1 MSQAKIVVGYDEGEQ
16 SRDALALAELLGDAL
31 GAKLVLAHVYP
42 FDPRLRTLSYAEERE
57 AARKA
62 AVDLLCDA
70 PLERFRDQQVQRAA
84 VPASSPAHGLDQLA
98 RDRDAELIVLGSV
111 HRAPM
116 QRVFPGSVALKL
128 LHGGPCPV
136 AVAPRG
142 YASEP
147 HELRSVVAAF
157 DGNEEGRHAVLEAG
171 RIAAAAGAQLLLV
184 AVVDTFGAMYIG
196 LERNTVLDVVEREL
210 RERVNHLL
218 GELPAEARCEARLI
232 RGPVTRTLLAEIE
245 KGVDLLV
252 MGSRGYG
259 PLGSVL
265 LGSVSSDLVRQA
277 PCPVLVIPRRAEPEP
292 G

>member
-1 MSQAKIVVGYDEGEQ
+1 MSAPRVVVGYDEGEQ
-16 SRDALALAELLGDAL
+16 SHDALALGELLCDAL
-31 GAKLVLAHVYP
+31 GGKLVLAHVYP
-42 FDPRLRTLSYAEERE
+42 FDPRLRTLSYEDERE

-62 AVDLLCDA
+62 AEELLRDA
-70 PLERFRDQQVQRAA
+70 PLGRFRKRNVERVA
-84 VPASSPAHGLDQLA
+84 VPASSPAHGLDQLV
-98 RDRDAELIVLGSV
+98 RDRDAGLIVLGSV

-147 HELRSVVAAF
+147 HELRTVVAAF

-171 RIAAAAGAQLLLV
+171 RIAAATGAQLRLV

-210 RERVNHLL
+210 HERVDRLL
-218 GELPAEARCEARLI
+218 GEVPEQAHCEARVL
-232 RGPVTRTLLAEIE
+232 RGPVQRTLLGEIAD
-245 KGVDLLV
+245 GVDLLV

-265 LGSVSSDLVRQA
+265 LGSVSSDLVEQA
-277 PCPVLVIPRRAEPEP
+277 LCPVLVVPRRHDQDP

>member
-1 MSQAKIVVGYDEGEQ
+1 MSVPKIVVGYDEGEA
-16 SRDALALAELLGDAL
+16 SRDALALAELLGEAL
-31 GAKLVLAHVYP
+31 GAGLVLAHVYP
-42 FDPRLRTLSYAEERE
+42 FDPRLRTLSYEAERE
-57 AARKA
+57 AARRA
-62 AVDLLCDA
+62 AEDLLCDA
-70 PLERFRDQQVQRAA
+70 PLERVQDHQVQRAA

-98 RDRDAELIVLGSV
+98 RDRGAELIVLGSV
-111 HRAPM
+111 HRAPV

-128 LHGGPCPV
+128 LHGAPCPV

-147 HELRSVVAAF
+147 RELRTVVAAF
-157 DGNEEGRHAVLEAG
+157 DGNEEGREAGLEAA
-171 RIAAAAGAQLLLV
+171 RIAVAADAQLRLV

-210 RERVNHLL
+210 RERVDHLV
-218 GELPAEARCEARLI
+218 GELPEEARCEARVI
-232 RGPVTRTLLAEIE
+232 RGPVQRTLLAEIAE
-245 KGVDLLV
+245 GVDLLV

-265 LGSVSSDLVRQA
+265 LGSVSSDLVEQA
-277 PCPVLVIPRRAEPEP
+277 PCPVLVVPRRREPDP

>member
-1 MSQAKIVVGYDEGEQ
+1 MSEPKVVVGYDEGEQ
-16 SRDALALAELLGDAL
+16 SRDALVLGELVCEAL
-31 GAKLVLAHVYP
+31 GGKLVLAHVYP
-42 FDPRLRTLSYAEERE
+42 FDPRLRTLSYADERD
-57 AARKA
+57 AARRA
-62 AVDLLCDA
+62 AEELLSGA
-70 PLERFRDQQVQRAA
+70 PLDRFRERNVERVAL
-84 VPASSPAHGLDQLA
+84 PASSPAHGLDQFA

-116 QRVFPGSVALKL
+116 QRVYPGSVALKL

-147 HELRSVVAAF
+147 RELRTVVAAF
-157 DGNEEGRHAVLEAG
+157 DGNEEGRRAVLEAG
-171 RIAAAAGAQLLLV
+171 RIAVAAGAQLRLV

-196 LERNTVLDVVEREL
+196 LERGTVLDVVEHEL

-218 GELPAEARCEARLI
+218 GELPAEACCEERLI
-232 RGPVTRTLLAEIE
+232 RGPVTRTLLAEIAE
-245 KGVDLLV
+245 GVDLLV

-265 LGSVSSDLVRQA
+265 LGSVSNDLVQQA
-277 PCPVLVIPRRAEPEP
+277 PCPVLVVPRRP
-292 G
+292 GG